1 MSRALNQGLL
11 GRALETLAPSRR
23 ALGPNTYLTRNDFL
37 RMLGAAFLFHALVI
51 GIIALW
57 PQPAVKNIPVRAIA
71 FKLGGGERLA
81 TSPMQTTL
89 PPPLTVPAPTAVG
102 ATPTS
107 PNAKTAET
115 PAIAPNPQQH
125 VREVGAAP
133 IAPALTAKSGA
144 SADEVRTR
152 YEQDIS
158 GWIQR
163 HKYYPPEAGGRE
175 GRAVVRVRI
184 DRAGNVR
191 YYAIEQSSGVPTLDE
206 AALDMIRRANPV
218 PAVPTL
224 YPGGNLV
231 EFLIPI
237 TFRAPK

>member
-1 MSRALNQGLL
+1 MSDVLNQGLI
-11 GRALETLAPSRR
+11 GRDQATFSQSHR
-23 ALGPNTYLTRNDFL
+23 ALGPNIYLERNDFL
-37 RMLGAAFLFHALVI
+37 MMLAAAFLFHALVI

-57 PQPAVKNIPVRAIA
+57 PTPAVKNIPVRALT
-71 FKLGGGERLA
+71 FKLGDGGRMA
-81 TSPMQTTL
+81 AAPL
-89 PPPLTVPAPTAVG
+89 PPPPTVPANASASVSSPTAKS
-102 ATPTS
+102 TD
-107 PNAKTAET
+107 T
-115 PAIAPNPQQH
+115 PAIAPTPQQH

-133 IAPALTAKSGA
+133 VDSKLMGA
-144 SADEVRTR
+144 NVQEVSTR
-152 YEQDIS
+152 YQQDIS
-158 GWIQR
+158 AWVQR

-175 GRAVVRVRI
+175 GRAVVRLRI
-184 DRAGNVR
+184 DRGGNVR
-191 YYAIEQSSGVPTLDE
+191 YYAIEQSSGIPTLDE